1 MILKKEK
8 GVTIIEF
15 LMASSLLLLLLFS
28 FNQTLN
34 VRISNNE
41 YINKSLSTSEQIIKF
56 SEATYKMTSG
66 IGGITVQ
73 SIDVETLKDSGLL
86 PMSFPDKTP
95 FGQEIKG
102 FFVTSPE
109 NENVIDVL
117 ITTTGKMDE
126 NLIGKSGRQ
135 NSSPES
141 IQERTFLVL
150 RRETLELETH
160 FNDLYHIG
168 KIKDNVFKSTGNLY
182 EQSIS
187 MFNANIDSEITQP
200 SILFKAPNQK
210 GFWVFTLGTWMG
222 SVTCNGTNFPI
233 FSNGR
238 PRCIAYGALE
248 NNAENRGFSYDCPPS
263 ATLINKNLINEEKSV
278 FYDRKSRGGDK
289 SGGMTYCFPAYK
301 GDVQAGVNFVNSRYV
316 FNGHPDGVS
325 TTNDYPIRMSRGNNH
340 GNVYTD
346 TTPFTVAVAYRHLD
360 NHNINV
366 STINGL
372 NNLRYIHP
380 NIRGKMNPLSNLIFM
395 KTMTFK
401 ADGAYYQLFNVL
413 SVLNTGSPTY
423 ANEQGAERSTSTKI
437 GVIINPS
444 NKNRA
449 TIDMKNWV
457 NSDSFSGNYKV
468 SFDTN
473 PVN

>member
-56 SEATYKMTSG
+56 SEAAYKMTSG

-102 FFVTSPE
+102 FFITSPE

-117 ITTTGKMDE
+117 ITTTGEMDE

-141 IQERTFLVL
+141 IQERTFLAL

-168 KIKDNVFKSTGNLY
+168 KLKDDVFKSTGDVY
-182 EQSIS
+182 EESIS

-210 GFWVFTLGTWMG
+210 GFWVFTVGTWMG
-222 SVTCNGTNFPI
+222 AITCNGTNFPI
-233 FSNGR
+233 YVNGR
-238 PRCIAYGALE
+238 PRCSAYSYVS
-248 NNAENRGFSYDCPPS
+248 NNAQNRGFSYDCPPS

-278 FYDRKSRGGDK
+278 FYDRKSRGGDN
-289 SGGMTYCFPAYK
+289 SGGMTYCFSAYK
-301 GDVQAGVNFVNSRYV
+301 GDVQAGANFVSSRYV

-325 TTNDYPIRMSRGNNH
+325 TTTNYPIRINSGDAH
-340 GNVYTD
+340 STVYTD
-346 TTPFTVAVAYRHLD
+346 TTPFTAAGAYRHSD

-380 NIRGKMNPLSNLIFM
+380 NIRGKMNPLSNHIDI

-413 SVLNTGSPTY
+413 NVLNTGSPTY
-423 ANEQGAERSTSTKI
+423 ANESGAERSTSTKI

-457 NSDSFSGNYKV
+457 DSNNFNGEYKV
-468 SFDTN
+468 SFDTI